1 MVLTFF
7 IVLTVP
13 NEVRFAAFQ
22 NPPNSRVIKC
32 MESKGLIREA
42 NSHVLGGKSSR
53 NERGNKKLYINEV
66 KR

>member
-42 NSHVLGGKSSR
+42 NSHVLRGK
-53 NERGNKKLYINEV
+53 KF
-66 KR
+66 